1 MTVNLKNIEEVAS
14 KNFSTKIDI
23 FWR

>member
-1 MTVNLKNIEEVAS
+1 MTVNLKNIEKVAS